1 MAGNWP
7 IAADVLG
14 KAIGLTTEQIAAEQ
28 EDLAFFAATVC
39 SLIDRDTGR
48 AVDPHRHEIPGV
60 GLPPEFVMSARE
72 WGKLMWNQ
80 TKGGT
85 NARGQSAEP
94 TAPAGVGMPAKV
106 AVWLAPFPP
115 RIFYGGGA

>member
-1 MAGNWP
+1 MAKNWP
-7 IAADVLG
+7 ITGEVLG
-14 KAIGLTTEQIAAEQ
+14 DAIGLSVEQIAAEKD
-28 EDLAFFAATVC
+28 DLAFFAATVC
-39 SLIDRDTGR
+39 SLIDRATGR
-48 AVDPHRHEIPGV
+48 NIEPNRHQLPLA

-85 NARGQSAEP
+85 NARGQAAEP

-115 RIFYGGGA
+115 RIFYGGGV

>member
-1 MAGNWP
+1 
-7 IAADVLG
+7 VLG
-14 KAIGLTTEQIAAEQ
+14 KAVGLTEQQIAQEQ
-28 EDLAFFAATVC
+28 EELDFFARTVC

-48 AVDPHRHEIPGV
+48 AKEPARHELPDGS
-60 GLPPEFVMSARE
+60 LPPEFTMSARE

-85 NARGQSAEP
+85 NARGQQTTDAG
-94 TAPAGVGMPAKV
+94 APAGVGMPAKV

-115 RIFYGGGA
+115 RIFYGGSS